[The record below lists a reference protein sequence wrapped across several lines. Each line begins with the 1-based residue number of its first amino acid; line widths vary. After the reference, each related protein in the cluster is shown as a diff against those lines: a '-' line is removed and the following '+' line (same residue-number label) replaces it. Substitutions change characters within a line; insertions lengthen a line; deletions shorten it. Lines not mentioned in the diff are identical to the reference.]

1 MKIKLLQHRCDRIRP
16 FVWTVLFLVTII
28 SCKNKSS
35 LSNASRE
42 SGSNHSD
49 NSAVH
54 YMYYGDTQMWN
65 HIFDMTEAYQIPSA
79 CPASIMIP
87 HHDITTGRQNS
98 FYKALSEQT
107 QPSVIFIVAPDHF
120 ERGKKLITM
129 PRNTTFESPEGN
141 IETDKKLISR
151 IAKDPEIKNVVSIQD
166 DLWKDEH
173 GIFIHI
179 PFIKHYFPNAKVVPI
194 VVKMLSTD
202 DEFEYF
208 SKLGK
213 VLAKVAEGKS
223 NPVRTGNDS
232 NANPTRID
240 NDSNANLARIDN
252 SRYAADSRT
261 ALFIASV
268 DCSHYQIPCV
278 TAMHDEA
285 TINTLFNKED
295 PRFAEIDSPE
305 SVSVLYSYNEAVNA
319 SQMMLFDHSS
329 TFDYIP
335 DENVE
340 CTSHLYLGFYDES
353 EKELINSFYRFCNA
367 LNNALNLLFGDE
379 ESEKSN
385 ESARIFR
392 QRLRPNTTGRKQTI
406 LITGSGNTG
415 AGIRR
420 TWKWDRYK
428 TSTDQA
434 EVLLRAAAGKEAR
447 FFYGFDALIFDPEPG
462 SVYEQTVH
470 GTTLRVHTLDPNT
483 FYRAITAPAGDD
495 RVNVL
500 VDSGAHIL
508 EREVSQFLETF
519 DIVVVRD
526 SEGEKDSFMY
536 YRADRSN
543 GEVRKV
549 NLGICHGNGKI
560 KGAVALVNIDG
571 DKIDV
576 LTLDYESDNGV
587 IPAIHQFVEE

>member
-1 MKIKLLQHRCDRIRP
+1 M
-16 FVWTVLFLVTII
+16 
-28 SCKNKSS
+28 
-35 LSNASRE
+35 
-42 SGSNHSD
+42 
-49 NSAVH
+49 H

-213 VLAKVAEGKS
+213 VLAKVAEGKT

-232 NANPTRID
+232 NANPARID

-252 SRYAADSRT
+252 SRYAADSRA

-353 EKELINSFYRFCNA
+353 DVKTEK
-367 LNNALNLLFGDE
+367 
-379 ESEKSN
+379 
-385 ESARIFR
+385 
-392 QRLRPNTTGRKQTI
+392 PTGRKQTI

-526 SEGEKDSFMY
+526 SEGEKDAFMY

>member
-16 FVWTVLFLVTII
+16 FIWTVLFLVTII
-28 SCKNKSS
+28 SCKNKSLIS
-35 LSNASRE
+35 SSPRE
-42 SGSNHSD
+42 SGSDYTD

-54 YMYYGDTQMWN
+54 YMYYGDTKMWE
-65 HIFDMTEAYQIPSA
+65 HIFDNTPSYDVPPA
-79 CPASIMIP
+79 APASIMIP
-87 HHDITTGRQNS
+87 HHDITIGRQNS
-98 FYKALSEQT
+98 FYKALAEQM
-107 QPSVIFIVAPDHF
+107 QPSTIFIVAPDHF

-129 PRNTTFESPEGN
+129 PSDTIFESPEGN
-141 IETDKKLISR
+141 IEINKNLISK
-151 IAKDPEIKNVVSIQD
+151 IASDPEIKDVVSIQD

-179 PFIKHYFPNAKVVPI
+179 PFLKHYFPDAKVVPI

-208 SKLGK
+208 PKLGK
-213 VLAKVAEGKS
+213 VLA
-223 NPVRTGNDS
+223 NF
-232 NANPTRID
+232 
-240 NDSNANLARIDN
+240 
-252 SRYAADSRT
+252 SRS
-261 ALFIASV
+261 ALLIASV

-278 TAMHDEA
+278 TAMHDEV

-305 SVSVLYSYNEAVNA
+305 SVAALYSYNEALGA
-319 SQMMLFDHSS
+319 TQMMMFDHSS

-340 CTSHLYLGFYDES
+340 CTSHLYIGFYAES
-353 EKELINSFYRFCNA
+353 NVRTLKSYR
-367 LNNALNLLFGDE
+367 
-379 ESEKSN
+379 
-385 ESARIFR
+385 
-392 QRLRPNTTGRKQTI
+392 RKQTI
-406 LITGSGNTG
+406 LIAGSGKTG

-428 TSTDQA
+428 TSTDPA

-470 GTTLRVHTLDPNT
+470 GTTLGVLTLDPNT
-483 FYRAITAPAGDD
+483 FYRAIAAPVEDD

-500 VDSGAHIL
+500 VDSGVH
-508 EREVSQFLETF
+508 VSEKGISHYLDIF
-519 DIVVVRD
+519 DIIVLRD
-526 SEGEKDSFMY
+526 TEGEKDAFMY
-536 YRADRSN
+536 YRPDRRN
-543 GEVRKV
+543 DEVRKV
-549 NLGICHGNGKI
+549 NLGICRGKGKI

-571 DKIDV
+571 DKLEV
-576 LTLDYESDNGV
+576 VVLDYESDNGV
-587 IPAIHQFVEE
+587 IPAIWQFTEE